1 MREMLAALLA
11 GGVAGVVAKRPTV
24 SPTVAPVSLPR
35 ASGSSSSG
43 RPRSTAAA
51 GSARRTS
58 GSSTPATGGARS
70 TVLDT
75 LDDYRG
81 DDCKLTLRLAWPG
94 ATHALSGDLAWRQ
107 LSNPVRAE
115 RCAAVEGYEALD
127 VAFTPMTTG
136 NCRWGGL
143 QSPCKIADTD
153 RALLDGCIGDTPWWF
168 SVGVLSPGYQG
179 GMPAVFADEGD
190 FVADVVE
197 LYAYREDASSCP
209 TREPTTA
216 PTRAPSLAVATPGE
230 CLEGFVDID
239 FSIGGISQNNLGGV
253 AGDCKKAGMKG
264 KPACSAPGQVLRFT
278 SVATY
283 PVRQG
288 DALRRRDAGHSVRFL
303 ATGAGDGCDNPSG
316 PMELG
321 TVSCEACDSHGA
333 CPVDQEDR
341 TVTLGLEHRSSRAHA
356 RRRQRGKQGQLGS
369 PLLLRGRLEH
379 DPGLPDDGADGE
391 PRADGQSDERAYG
404 EQIADCCA
412 HGVAHDGADRQSDE
426 RAHGVA
432 HDVADRQSDE
442 RAHRHGVAHGIA
454 DDRADCQSDGVAHG
468 VAHDGAPTMSPTG
481 TVSPTASPTLAP
493 TASFAPTITGHTKSP
508 TGSPTLAPTA
518 APTAADGRSHECS
531 YGHFCQSDGHADG

>member
-1 MREMLAALLA
+1 
-11 GGVAGVVAKRPTV
+11 
-24 SPTVAPVSLPR
+24 
-35 ASGSSSSG
+35 
-43 RPRSTAAA
+43 
-51 GSARRTS
+51 
-58 GSSTPATGGARS
+58 
-70 TVLDT
+70 
-75 LDDYRG
+75 
-81 DDCKLTLRLAWPG
+81 
-94 ATHALSGDLAWRQ
+94 
-107 LSNPVRAE
+107 
-115 RCAAVEGYEALD
+115 
-127 VAFTPMTTG
+127 MTTG

-179 GMPAVFADEGD
+179 GMPAVFADEETSSRTSSSSTRTARTPRAAPHGFAHDGANARAVDRRGD
-190 FVADVVE
+190 A
-197 LYAYREDASSCP
+197 
-209 TREPTTA
+209 
-216 PTRAPSLAVATPGE
+216 GE

-283 PVRQG
+283 RGKVFDLIVSNRSHYEPTTSCNGCNGATKGFGKINVRIGTGVRLRFDFVDPDDG
-288 DALRRRDAGHSVRFL
+288 DAPVTLDSFYFTLFDFDTMESGRAEGLCVDDVAHGVTSYFAPSGATAEVNITEQATLCDGATPGHSVRFL
-303 ATGAGDGCDNPSG
+303 ATGTGDGCDNPPG

-341 TVTLGLEHRSSRAHA
+341 TVTLGLEHRSSE
-356 RRRQRGKQGQLGS
+356 LTLDVDSEGS
-369 PLLLRGRLEH
+369 KGNSGRLFYFA
-379 DPGLPDDGADGE
+379 GASSMILGC
-391 PRADGQSDERAYG
+391 PTMAPTVSPAPTASPTSAYG

-468 VAHDGAPTMSPTG
+468 VAHDGAHDVAHDGAHDVAHGHGVAHGVADARADGLVRAYDYRPHKVADG
-481 TVSPTASPTLAP
+481 LAD
-493 TASFAPTITGHTKSP
+493 ARANGRAD
-508 TGSPTLAPTA
+508 GR
-518 APTAADGRSHECS
+518 ADGRSHECS